1 MKKVVSLHSQTNG
14 IARRRSSAVEH
25 VICNLGVGGPNPSAG
40 SKEEDEISPSFFYSC
55 GDFYKGGTSIN
66 YFASDLCFF
75 P

>member
-40 SKEEDEISPSFFYSC
+40 SKKRGRIRPLFLFV
-55 GDFYKGGTSIN
+55 IH
-66 YFASDLCFF
+66 A
-75 P
+75 

>member
-40 SKEEDEISPSFFYSC
+40 SKKEDEFVLFLYLSYMLEVKEQMTHKS
-55 GDFYKGGTSIN
+55 G
-66 YFASDLCFF
+66 
-75 P
+75 